1 MKYIALILALFFSA
15 CSTKNYERTQTK
27 IITIKSPK
35 IKYSDAGYLRNSGKS
50 LELELFVAG
59 KSIEKITINHLIC
72 TSEGCKSKSSFN
84 QEYLNGAYPEDTM
97 QNMLLSHPIYGG
109 VNMKKT
115 AEGFEQKI
123 KNAQVDISY
132 RADAHGVFFK
142 DRANDI
148 IFNIKDA
155 DE

>member
-1 MKYIALILALFFSA
+1 MKYIILIIAIFFSG
-15 CSTKNYERTQTK
+15 CGTKNYDRTQTK

-50 LELELFVAG
+50 LELELFIAG
-59 KSIEKITINHLIC
+59 KSIEKISVNHLIC

-84 QEYLNGAYPEDTM
+84 EEYLSASYPQDTM
-97 QNMLLSHPIYGG
+97 QNMLLSHPIYDGE
-109 VNMKKT
+109 NLKKT
-115 AEGFEQKI
+115 KEGFEQKI
-123 KNAQVDISY
+123 KNAHVDISY
-132 RADAHGVFFK
+132 RVDAHGVFFK

-148 IFNIKDA
+148 IFNIKDM

>member
-1 MKYIALILALFFSA
+1 MKYIALIFALFFSA